1 MAFRSAVSLFLL
13 AVCTVGLSQA
23 SAQSGNVPR
32 MHHDAS
38 LGITFFYPR
47 RFNPAQLK
55 PAKLETRPSCAQE
68 SLSGSSATPV
78 GTSAFV
84 VSSIGSACPTLLQS
98 AANNLDNF
106 TREQVLRQL
115 RQYGKPEIT
124 RDATHYT
131 IDGHPASITIARVKH
146 PAPVDVNSVGP
157 PKMTYAAKACM
168 LGEVP
173 DKHNKLSIA
182 EQTKHIV
189 CYDFTTAEKDL
200 LPEMLAFTVQFD
212 GSSPEPLVPGGIL
225 R

>member
-1 MAFRSAVSLFLL
+1 MTFRSAVSLFLL
-13 AVCTVGLSQA
+13 AVCTVGFSQA
-23 SAQSGNVPR
+23 SAQSGAVPR
-32 MHHDAS
+32 IYHDPS
-38 LGITFFYPR
+38 LGITFFYPQ

-55 PAKLETRPSCAQE
+55 PAKLDTNPSCAQE
-68 SLSGSSATPV
+68 SLAGSSATPV

-84 VSSIGSACPTLLQS
+84 VSIIGSACPTVLRS
-98 AANNLDNF
+98 AAANLDNF

-115 RQYGKPEIT
+115 KQYGKPEIT

-131 IDGHPASITIARVKH
+131 IDGHPASITIASVKH
-146 PAPVDVNSVGP
+146 PAPIDVNSITP
-157 PKMTYAAKACM
+157 PKMTYAAKACV
-168 LGEVP
+168 LVEVP
-173 DKHNKLSIA
+173 DKHSKLSVA
-182 EQTKHIV
+182 EQTKQVV

>member
-1 MAFRSAVSLFLL
+1 MAFRSAVPLFLL

-23 SAQSGNVPR
+23 SAQSGSAPR
-32 MHHDAS
+32 TFHDPS
-38 LGITFFYPR
+38 LGITYFYPQ

-55 PAKLETRPSCAQE
+55 PATLDPKQNCAHA

-84 VSSIGSACPTLLQS
+84 ISTIGSACPNVLQS
-98 AANNLDNF
+98 AAANLDNF

-115 RQYGKPEIT
+115 RQYGKPQVT

-131 IDGHPASITIARVKH
+131 IDGHPASITIASVKH
-146 PAPVDVNSVGP
+146 PAPDDVNSVAP

-173 DKHNKLSIA
+173 DKHGKLSIA
-182 EQTKHIV
+182 EQTRHIV
-189 CYDFTTAEKDL
+189 CFDFTTAEKDL

-212 GSSPEPLVPGGIL
+212 GSGPQPLVPGGIL